1 MERMIMPRRL
11 NTSYNVSTNHQLLER
26 YGYVEER
33 LFGTLAGW
41 IWATP
46 RLEHKIELGQM
57 AYEDALQ
64 ADVLRRRAAELTPA
78 TEAPLLSP
86 DLTGME
92 QFCNEVANAASLA
105 ERLVGVFR
113 VIKPALI
120 EAYEQHL
127 RLTDDLLDG
136 PTAVALRPILT
147 TEKAHLAWAAE
158 TLPAVLA
165 DAGQAQAAADWEA
178 HLWAAWRAMG
188 GITEQAPLA
197 GPPVYRD
204 AATPR
209 AATTFPA
216 RDGRHR
222 LVTVQEYAVASMGE
236 TPNEVVRHL
245 LYQNTYGEME
255 AEDLLGQL
263 LAHTPELPWQMRLDL
278 ARQMWDE
285 ARHAEMSWRRM
296 EELGGPPD
304 PLPPVP
310 PLILAVVGDTVD
322 PLERLIVLQR
332 AIEGRV
338 TERHRYR
345 VVHLARDLGDAQ
357 TARLFEYIVADERS
371 HIGNSVWIDRLVGN
385 DPARIARLAAIEAQ
399 AERTL
404 EDMLSRRTDS
414 TVRAG

>member
-1 MERMIMPRRL
+1 MPRRL
-11 NTSYNVSTNHQLLER
+11 NTSYNVSTNRRLLER
-26 YGYVEER
+26 YAYVEER
-33 LFGTLAGW
+33 LFSTLAGW
-41 IWATP
+41 IWTTP
-46 RLEHKIELGQM
+46 RLEHKVEFGQM

-64 ADVLRRRAAELTPA
+64 ADALRRRAAELTPA
-78 TEAPLLSP
+78 TEEPLQPP
-86 DLTGME
+86 DLARLE
-92 QFCNEVANAASLA
+92 QFCNEVANARSPV

-113 VIKPALI
+113 VVKPALI

-127 RLTDDLLDG
+127 EQTDDLLDG
-136 PTAVALRPILT
+136 PTSVKLRPIVAA
-147 TEKAHLAWAAE
+147 EKEHLAWAE
-158 TLPAVLA
+158 RTLPILLGEARQRQV
-165 DAGQAQAAADWEA
+165 AADWQS
-178 HLWAAWRAMG
+178 HLWSAWRAIG
-188 GITEQAPLA
+188 GVSERSPQADQ
-197 GPPVYRD
+197 PVYRD
-204 AATPR
+204 ASAPR
-209 AATTFPA
+209 PETAFPA

-222 LVTVQEYAVASMGE
+222 LVSVQDYAVASMGD

-296 EELGGPPD
+296 EELGGPPE

-310 PLILAVVGDTVD
+310 PLILGVVGDAVD

-345 VVHLARDLGDAQ
+345 VVHLARDLNDPQ
-357 TARLFEYIVADERS
+357 TARLFEYIVSDERS
-371 HIGNSVWIDRLVGN
+371 HIGNSAWIDRLVGD
-385 DPARIARLAAIEAQ
+385 DPARIARLEAIEAQ
-399 AERTL
+399 AERVL
-404 EDMLSRRTDS
+404 EDMLNRRADS